1 MKRIYLALLL
11 IHPVIVF
18 GQTPQWI
25 WLDRAEKTE
34 TVYFRKFV
42 ELPAGKIKSAKL
54 QATCDNG
61 FSIFV
66 NGNSALAGDNWNN
79 KYGSDIAKLL
89 TPGHVITVEGRN
101 QGGKGLYR
109 IDVSSEDAKVE
120 KLEIDITS
128 AQGLLQAF
136 GSLWVNV
143 NGRGSG
149 VYRFTDTNGDG
160 KYDKKETIMPLAGG
174 GEHGPHALVLGPD
187 GINRQHLQAVFQD
200 SHQTRKV
207 RIHLHLSRSRPHHV
221 GHAGGGIGK
230 LR

>member
-89 TPGHVITVEGRN
+89 TPGRNVITVEGRN
-101 QGGKGLYR
+101 QGGVAGF
-109 IDVSSEDAKVE
+109 VAQ
-120 KLEIDITS
+120 LEITIEGKKPTIITDS
-128 AQGLLQAF
+128 SWMATRTFYGQ
-136 GSLWVNV
+136 WK
-143 NGRGSG
+143 SG
-149 VYRFTDTNGDG
+149 KGKDWAKTISTGKMGDG
-160 KYDKKETIMPLAGG
+160 PWGT
-174 GEHGPHALVLGPD
+174 LV
-187 GINRQHLQAVFQD
+187 VE
-200 SHQTRKV
+200 
-207 RIHLHLSRSRPHHV
+207 
-221 GHAGGGIGK
+221 
-230 LR
+230 